1 MVKVQDEY
9 ENVKR
14 RIFGLI
20 SRGFILDDD
29 IINLSKMTF
38 NDITELKKKEDFK
51 SKVLADIYFN
61 PFLLCNDK
69 LIKEPFI
76 KLDSIAN
83 LLVKRFN
90 EEIYEYKIKLNE
102 GDISETEYN
111 NNTLYLNYL
120 YFSSTFVGEKVS
132 RYYQDKILETKEYCN
147 RLLKK

>member
-1 MVKVQDEY
+1 MVKVQDQY

-14 RIFGLI
+14 RIFDLI

-51 SKVLADIYFN
+51 SEVLADIYFN

-76 KLDSIAN
+76 SLDSIAN

-90 EEIYEYKIKLNE
+90 EEVYEYNIKLNE
-102 GDISETEYN
+102 GEISEMEYN
-111 NNTLYLNYL
+111 NNKLYLNYL
-120 YFSSTFVGEKVS
+120 YFSSTFVGKKAS
-132 RYYQDKILETKEYCN
+132 GYYQDKILETKEYCN